1 MAAKLGLNVEFIA
14 GDWRHGA
21 DPQAIEKRLR
31 ADADKRIKA
40 VCVVHNETSTGVTSR
55 IAEVRRAIDAAQHP
69 ALFMV
74 DTISSLASMDYRHDE
89 WGVDVTVAGS
99 QKGLMLPPGLSFN
112 CISPKALTASKAARL
127 PRSYWAWDEMTA
139 NGKNGYFPYTPAT
152 NLLYGLA
159 EALKML
165 DEEGL
170 DAVFARHQRHAEAA
184 RRAVRAW
191 GLEVYALDPREYSAS
206 LTGVLMPAGHDADRL
221 RKVILDAFELSL
233 GTGLTKPV
241 EIVVAAGAG
250 GASDQM
256 ARMMQAAVQK
266 NGLMKQPMVVS
277 LKGGA
282 SGAEALMYMK
292 SSAGDPNKVLI
303 AYSLIYMLPLSAKI
317 PFNWR
322 ELSPVSLIALDQFV
336 LWDNTTLP
344 HANVKDFIAAAKA
357 ANPPF
362 KMGGTGSKREDH
374 VLTVFIEKKTGAK
387 FAYLPYK
394 SGGEAATQLVGNH
407 TQSNV
412 NNPSENL
419 EVWRAGQVR
428 ALCVFDKERIGYKT
442 KVTDKQSWN
451 DIPTCKEEGLDV
463 QYLML
468 RAMFLPG
475 KVTPEQA
482 AFYVD
487 LFKKVTQTAEYK
499 DYMEK
504 QALKPIFLTGSDML
518 KFLEED
524 DTLNKNLMTEA
535 GFVAN

>member
-1 MAAKLGLNVEFIA
+1 MKSLILAGTAAAAFALANA
-14 GDWRHGA
+14 
-21 DPQAIEKRLR
+21 P
-31 ADADKRIKA
+31 A
-40 VCVVHNETSTGVTSR
+40 V
-55 IAEVRRAIDAAQHP
+55 
-69 ALFMV
+69 
-74 DTISSLASMDYRHDE
+74 
-89 WGVDVTVAGS
+89 
-99 QKGLMLPPGLSFN
+99 
-112 CISPKALTASKAARL
+112 
-127 PRSYWAWDEMTA
+127 AWE
-139 NGKNGYFPYTPAT
+139 P
-152 NLLYGLA
+152 
-159 EALKML
+159 
-165 DEEGL
+165 
-170 DAVFARHQRHAEAA
+170 
-184 RRAVRAW
+184 
-191 GLEVYALDPREYSAS
+191 
-206 LTGVLMPAGHDADRL
+206 
-221 RKVILDAFELSL
+221 
-233 GTGLTKPV
+233 TKPV

-256 ARMMQAAVQK
+256 ARMIQAAIQK
-266 NGLMKQPMVVS
+266 NNLMKQPMVVS

-292 SSAGDPNKVLI
+292 SSDGDPNRLLL

-322 ELSPVSLIALDQFV
+322 DLSPIAVTAMDQFV

-344 HANVKDFIAAAKA
+344 YKSVKEFVDAAKA
-357 ANPPF
+357 SPQPF

-374 VLTVFIEKKTGAK
+374 ILTVFMEKKTGAK

-407 TQSNV
+407 TASNV

-428 ALCVFDKERIGYKT
+428 ALCVFDKERISYKA
-442 KVTDKQSWN
+442 KVTDTQSWN

-468 RAMFLPG
+468 RAFFLPG
-475 KVTPEQA
+475 KVAPEQS

-487 LFKKVTQTAEYK
+487 LLEKVAQTAEYK

-504 QALKPIFLTGSDML
+504 QALKPIFLTGKDMV

-524 DTLNKNLMTEA
+524 DKLNSGLMEEA
-535 GFVAN
+535 GFVAK